1 MGRGARRR
9 AKNRNKKAVSLWVT
23 RTQKQNADAT
33 RKWQKTQ
40 GLAQSIGLHA
50 WSSARTAQISGRF
63 TPLLVFSF
71 TNRNRVPGPRVGG
84 PQVTAV
90 VLVVRPRLPA
100 SSRNAANPQSACGAA
115 VQAQGT
121 DEWNPADQGAALG
134 LDQMGLLRIA
144 DRHDTA

>member
-50 WSSARTAQISGRF
+50 WSSGFRAHSPDLGPVYTFTRLYQSESRARSTR
-63 TPLLVFSF
+63 
-71 TNRNRVPGPRVGG
+71 GG
-84 PQVTAV
+84 Y
-90 VLVVRPRLPA
+90 
-100 SSRNAANPQSACGAA
+100 
-115 VQAQGT
+115 
-121 DEWNPADQGAALG
+121 
-134 LDQMGLLRIA
+134 
-144 DRHDTA
+144 